1 MGLVKYE
8 SVWGSVWLACHISIY
23 CYVGS
28 VDGGFMSYIS
38 FIYGSNYD
46 LLRGKLW
53 KGMIGLKNKVQD
65 GAWFTSGDFNSIQE
79 EGERFDGES
88 NGYEID
94 LDSWLH
100 QSDLVD
106 HPYTS
111 CFYAGSNKREA
122 NEYIAKSWM
131 E

>member
-1 MGLVKYE
+1 M
-8 SVWGSVWLACHISIY
+8 
-23 CYVGS
+23 GS

-111 CFYAGSNKREA
+111 CFYAWE
-122 NEYIAKSWM
+122 
-131 E
+131 